1 MLSPDEI
8 KKYLTKAFWDVY
20 IDPDELYL
28 LLTGEIDQSGHIT
41 KERLFRR
48 LMETYSWY
56 QILEIVPG
64 DKLESMLNEQIIEQ
78 LRSKTLQK
86 RYATLAE
93 ILRTNT
99 VFASG

>member
-1 MLSPDEI
+1 MLPPADI
-8 KKYLTKAFWDVY
+8 KRYLAKAFWDVNV
-20 IDPDELYL
+20 DPGELYL
-28 LLTGEIDQSGHIT
+28 LLTGEIDQTGHIT

-93 ILRTNT
+93 ILRENSIPL
-99 VFASG
+99 AG